1 MRLGVQDMNEPS
13 KNDEIRWRV
22 VKAMID
28 EFPAL
33 RERVRNY
40 VEKRDRGVG

>member
-1 MRLGVQDMNEPS
+1 MNDSP
-13 KNDEIRWRV
+13 KNNEVRWRV

-33 RERVRNY
+33 REKVRSY
-40 VEKRDRGVG
+40 IEKQDRKVS